1 MHYHVQYAVRDHHIH
16 YSVLKVS
23 TRQIITSEETLT
35 LQYLWW
41 CLLKNK
47 HFLLQVRL
55 VVPIV
60 EVWATES
67 RIVLDSRRCRT
78 SKRPTSAGRTT
89 WPATRLIGRTLDPGC
104 DAAQDAEISKETL
117 ILKYAGQSAGT
128 GRSISQ
134 VYSVVSV
141 TLLA

>member
-1 MHYHVQYAVRDHHIH
+1 M
-16 YSVLKVS
+16 S
-23 TRQIITSEETLT
+23 TRQIITDEETLT

-47 HFLLQVRL
+47 HFLLQARL

-89 WPATRLIGRTLDPGC
+89 WPAMRRIGRTLDPGS
-104 DAAQDAEISKETL
+104 DPAQDTKVSKETL
-117 ILKYAGQSAGT
+117 ILKYVGQPAGT

>member
-16 YSVLKVS
+16 YSILKVS
-23 TRQIITSEETLT
+23 TRQIITGEKTLT

-47 HFLLQVRL
+47 HFLLQARL

-89 WPATRLIGRTLDPGC
+89 WPAMRRIGKTLDPGC

-117 ILKYAGQSAGT
+117 ILKYAGT